1 MSQRFAQVFTADEGA
16 GNPVHMRRRQLGSMS
31 FDELE
36 LDSEIRYRMAP
47 LDRIVLTR
55 VRTGYIELDRA
66 GGQTEVLTPA
76 DQVVALP
83 TENLTVGMRGSYEMV
98 TFKTADLTKVAA
110 AGATDRGPVRLL
122 SPRPVSA
129 ATAQQLSSLIDYLRD
144 HILSQPEACDSPA
157 IASNAASLLAAS
169 VLNTF
174 HSTVS
179 TKADPLD
186 PVKSSLMR
194 RAIAFIDERAHTD
207 IALDDIA
214 AAIHVTP
221 RGLQHMFRR
230 QLGCTPISYLRRVRL
245 SRAHEELLD
254 ADPATV
260 SVSAVARRWGFAH
273 GGRFAAYYRQHYGQ
287 HPRVTLHGQ
296 PAPPSP
302 PSPKPRTSAYDDMR
316 H

>member
-1 MSQRFAQVFTADEGA
+1 MSQGFAQVITAGERA
-16 GNPVHMRRRQLGSMS
+16 GNPVQMRRRRLGSMS

-55 VRTGYIELDRA
+55 VRTGYLELDRA
-66 GGQTEVLTPA
+66 GGQTEVLTPQ

-83 TENLTVGMRGSYEMV
+83 TEDLTVGMRGSYEMV
-98 TFKTADLTKVAA
+98 TFQTADLTKVAVRCA
-110 AGATDRGPVRLL
+110 ADGEPVRLL
-122 SPRPVSA
+122 SSRPVSA
-129 ATAQQLSSLIDYLRD
+129 ATARQLSSLIDYLRD
-144 HILSQPEACDSPA
+144 HVLSQPEACDSPA
-157 IASNAASLLAAS
+157 IASNAAALLAAC

-174 HSTVS
+174 PSNVS
-179 TKADPLD
+179 AKADPLD
-186 PVKSSLMR
+186 PIKSSLVR
-194 RAIAFIDERAHTD
+194 RAVAFIDERADTD
-207 IALDDIA
+207 LSLDDIA

-230 QLGCTPISYLRRVRL
+230 QLGCTPIGYLRRVRL
-245 SRAHEELLD
+245 SRAHEELSD

-260 SVSAVARRWGFAH
+260 SVSAVAARWGFAH

-296 PAPPSP
+296 S
-302 PSPKPRTSAYDDMR
+302 SK
-316 H
+316 